1 MMMFPRILSAAAQ
14 RKLQAHLKKG
24 GLVAYPT
31 ESCYGLGC
39 VPTLPKALNQLI
51 HLKKRPQ
58 HKGMIVIGHSLE
70 QLQPLLQR
78 PSENI
83 FQTAFPNIKEAK
95 GSTVHRRR
103 VRKDRERCRAA
114 LLLYE
119 PAFGL
124 TKSLSGEFDFFHDS
138 EIFCLAVHKNGLHGL
153 MLHPFDCGTVGGG
166 IAAAA
171 GDAGIADGTVGLN
184 GETHGNFAVGA
195 ACVLEEAHFGS
206 SSLSGKEAGNQQS
219 GG

>member
-1 MMMFPRILSAAAQ
+1 MNRNRPSEHRLSDNRSFRRPWYMMMFPRILSAAAQ

-39 VPTLPKALNQLI
+39 IPTLPKALNQLI

-83 FQTAFPNIKEAK
+83 QTMLHGAWPAPKTFLLPVGKKVLPSLRGK
-95 GSTVHRRR
+95 GRS
-103 VRKDRERCRAA
+103 K
-114 LLLYE
+114 
-119 PAFGL
+119 
-124 TKSLSGEFDFFHDS
+124 
-138 EIFCLAVHKNGLHGL
+138 LAVRVPAHAGARRLCQVLEMPLVSTSCNRAGKRACKTEREVRRQFGRKVWV
-153 MLHPFDCGTVGGG
+153 VGGLIG
-166 IAAAA
+166 KQKTPSQII
-171 GDAGIADGTVGLN
+171 D
-184 GETHGNFAVGA
+184 GETGA
-195 ACVLEEAHFGS
+195 RLR
-206 SSLSGKEAGNQQS
+206 
-219 GG
+219 